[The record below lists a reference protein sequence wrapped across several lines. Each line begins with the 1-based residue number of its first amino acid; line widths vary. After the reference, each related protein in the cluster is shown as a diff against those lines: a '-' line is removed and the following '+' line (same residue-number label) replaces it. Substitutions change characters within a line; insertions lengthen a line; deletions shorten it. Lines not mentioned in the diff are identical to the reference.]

1 MKEYLTINNMSFTF
15 VTALYEIQRE
25 QHDQRSFL
33 KYQEW
38 FSKTLSVPLPMVIY
52 TEEKN
57 RHIVESI
64 RKDLPTR
71 TFYTSI
77 EDAPLYYTVKDVKHI
92 LENTQFKSKIHHP
105 NGLENKCYEYIPIIN
120 SKFKWV
126 IDAIEENYFNT
137 DMFFWIDAGIS
148 RFMNFD
154 MSINQFNVSLIQ
166 ELHTSN
172 KLYFQ
177 IGKKEALNRIF
188 ETPNSIEDY
197 VGTNT
202 NFIMAGF
209 FGGNKSVLLEVCKR
223 SYRLY
228 KHEFIDKDRIDNE
241 QTLIGFVLPH
251 YKHNTFFIE
260 NSPTQNYINYYIF
273 CGRR

>member
-1 MKEYLTINNMSFTF
+1 
-15 VTALYEIQRE
+15 
-25 QHDQRSFL
+25 
-33 KYQEW
+33 
-38 FSKTLSVPLPMVIY
+38 
-52 TEEKN
+52 
-57 RHIVESI
+57 
-64 RKDLPTR
+64 
-71 TFYTSI
+71 
-77 EDAPLYYTVKDVKHI
+77 
-92 LENTQFKSKIHHP
+92 
-105 NGLENKCYEYIPIIN
+105 
-120 SKFKWV
+120 
-126 IDAIEENYFNT
+126 
-137 DMFFWIDAGIS
+137 MFFWIDAGIS